1 MKPISIAT
9 PKGPRAI
16 GPGHPVFVVAELSG
30 NHNQSKARALE
41 LVDAAAEAGADA
53 IKLQTYTA
61 DTLTIDCNQ
70 RYFRVDV
77 AGAWQ
82 GDTLYSLYQKAYT
95 PWEWQ
100 KELKERAEQHGLPL
114 FSSPFDE
121 SAVDF
126 LESIQVPLYKV
137 ASLEIRDVA
146 LLRAIARTRKPVI
159 ISRGASSVADIE
171 LALTTLRSAGCPD
184 VMVLHCVSAYP
195 ARPSEMNLTTIPDI
209 TRRFEVIS
217 GLSDHTL
224 GTTVAIASV
233 ALGAHVIEKHFTL
246 RRADGGPDSEF
257 SMEPAEFAQ
266 LVAGVREAS
275 EALGTPNYEAHGRE
289 AEIQAYRRSLFVV
302 ADVRAGEI
310 FGPHNVRAIR
320 PGQGLSPEYLE
331 RVLGQPAACALER
344 GTPLALE
351 HVAGLDSAKAS
362 VA

>member
-1 MKPISIAT
+1 MKPIVIAT

-16 GPGHPVFVVAELSG
+16 GPGQPVFVVAELSG

-41 LVDAAAEAGADA
+41 RVDAAAEAGADA
-53 IKLQTYTA
+53 VKLQTYTA
-61 DTLTIDCNQ
+61 DTLTIDSDQ
-70 RYFRVDV
+70 PYFRVDV

-121 SAVDF
+121 TAVDF

-146 LLRAIARTRKPVI
+146 LLRAIAKTGKPVI
-159 ISRGASSVADIE
+159 LSRGAASVADIE
-171 LALTTLRSAGCPD
+171 LALQTLRGAGCAD

-195 ARPSEMNLTTIPDI
+195 ARPSEMNLATIPDLA
-209 TRRFEVIS
+209 RRFDVIS

-224 GTTVAIASV
+224 GTTVSIASV

-257 SMEPAEFAQ
+257 SLEPAEFRQ
-266 LVAGVREAS
+266 LVLGVREAS
-275 EALGTPNYEAHGRE
+275 DALGSPNYQAHGRE

-302 ADVRAGEI
+302 ADVKAGET

-320 PGQGLSPEYLE
+320 PGQGLPPHYLDQ
-331 RVLGQPAACALER
+331 VLGKPATCAIER
-344 GTPLALE
+344 GTPLAIG
-351 HVAGLDSAKAS
+351 HVAGLSEQAS

>member
-1 MKPISIAT
+1 VKPIVIAT

-16 GPGHPVFVVAELSG
+16 GPGQPVFVVAELSG
-30 NHNQSKARALE
+30 NHNQSKQRALD
-41 LVDAAAEAGADA
+41 LVDAAAKAGADA

-61 DTLTIDCNQ
+61 DTLTIDSDKP
-70 RYFRVDV
+70 YFRVDV

-100 KELKERAEQHGLPL
+100 KELKQRAEQHGLPL

-126 LESIQVPLYKV
+126 LESIEVPLYKV

-146 LLRAIARTRKPVI
+146 LLRAVARTGKPVI
-159 ISRGASSVADIE
+159 ISRGAASVADIE
-171 LALTTLRSAGCPD
+171 RALRTLRGAGCAN

-195 ARPSEMNLTTIPDI
+195 ARPSEMNLSTIPDI
-209 TRRFEVIS
+209 ARRFDVVS

-257 SMEPAEFAQ
+257 SLEPEEFAQ

-275 EALGTPNYEAHGRE
+275 EALGAPNYEAHGRE

-302 ADVRAGEI
+302 ADVRAGEL

-320 PGQGLSPEYLE
+320 PGQGLPPHYLE
-331 RVLGQPAACALER
+331 QVLGKPATCSIER
-344 GTPLALE
+344 GTPLALT
-351 HVAGLDSAKAS
+351 HVAGLNAAEAS

>member
-1 MKPISIAT
+1 LI
-9 PKGPRAI
+9 
-16 GPGHPVFVVAELSG
+16 
-30 NHNQSKARALE
+30 
-41 LVDAAAEAGADA
+41 DAAAEAGADA

-61 DTLTIDCNQ
+61 DTLTIDSDKP
-70 RYFRVDV
+70 YFRVDV

-82 GDTLYSLYQKAYT
+82 GDTLYSLYKKAYT

-100 KELKERAEQHGLPL
+100 KELKERAEAHGLPL

-126 LESIQVPLYKV
+126 LESIEVPLYKV

-146 LLRAIARTRKPVI
+146 LLRCIAKTKKPVI
-159 ISRGASSVADIE
+159 ISRGAASIADIE
-171 LALTTLRSAGCPD
+171 LALCTLRGAGASD
-184 VMVLHCVSAYP
+184 VIVLHCVSAYP
-195 ARPSEMNLTTIPDI
+195 ARPSEMNLTTIADI
-209 TRRFEVIS
+209 GRRFDVIS

-257 SMEPAEFAQ
+257 SLEPDELRQ
-266 LVAGVREAS
+266 LVRGVREAS
-275 EALGTPNYEAHGRE
+275 EALGTPSYEARGRE

-302 ADVRAGEI
+302 ADVRPGEL

-320 PGQGLSPEYLE
+320 PGQGLPPHYLD
-331 RVLGQPAACALER
+331 RVLGQPAACAVER
-344 GTPLALE
+344 GTPLGLE
-351 HVAGLDSAKAS
+351 HVVGLAA
-362 VA
+362 AEAIPA

>member
-1 MKPISIAT
+1 MKTIEIRT
-9 PKGPRAI
+9 PRGPRRI
-16 GPGHPVFVVAELSG
+16 GPGEPVFVVAELSG
-30 NHNQSKARALE
+30 NHNQSKERALE
-41 LVDAAAEAGADA
+41 LVDAAAATGADA

-61 DTLTIDCNQ
+61 DTLTIDSDKP
-70 RYFRVDV
+70 YFRVDV
-77 AGAWQ
+77 AGAWH

-126 LESIQVPLYKV
+126 LESLDVPLYKV

-146 LLRAIARTRKPVI
+146 LLRCIARTKKPVI
-159 ISRGASSVADIE
+159 LSRGAASIEDIE
-171 LALTTLRSAGCPD
+171 LALRTLRGAGCPD

-195 ARPSEMNLTTIPDI
+195 ARPSEMNLATIPDI
-209 TRRFEVIS
+209 ARRFDVIS

-224 GTTVAIASV
+224 GTTVSVASV

-257 SMEPAEFAQ
+257 SLEPAEFAA

-275 EALGTPNYEAHGRE
+275 EALGVPSYRAQGRE

-302 ADVRAGEI
+302 ADVKPGEL

-320 PGQGLSPEYLE
+320 PGQGLPPHYLDQ
-331 RVLGQPAACALER
+331 VLGKPATSAIER

-351 HVAGLDSAKAS
+351 HVAGLSAPEVLSA
-362 VA
+362 

>member
-1 MKPISIAT
+1 MKTIEIKT
-9 PKGPRAI
+9 PRGPRRI
-16 GPGHPVFVVAELSG
+16 GPGEPVFVVAELSG
-30 NHNQSKARALE
+30 NHNQSKQRALE
-41 LVDAAAEAGADA
+41 LVDAAAATGADA

-61 DTLTIDCNQ
+61 DTLTIDSDKP
-70 RYFRVDV
+70 YFRVDV

-95 PWEWQ
+95 PWDWQ

-126 LESIQVPLYKV
+126 LESLDVPMYKV

-146 LLRAIARTRKPVI
+146 LLRCIAKTKKPVI
-159 ISRGASSVADIE
+159 ISRGAASIEDIE
-171 LALTTLRSAGCPD
+171 LALRTLRDAGCPD

-195 ARPSEMNLTTIPDI
+195 ARPSEMNLATIPDI
-209 TRRFEVIS
+209 ARRFGVIS

-224 GTTVAIASV
+224 GTTVSVASV

-257 SMEPAEFAQ
+257 SLEPAEFAA

-275 EALGTPNYEAHGRE
+275 EALGVPSYQAQGRE

-302 ADVRAGEI
+302 ADVAPGEL

-320 PGQGLSPEYLE
+320 PGQGLPPHYLDQ
-331 RVLGQPAACALER
+331 VLGKPATRAIER

-351 HVAGLDSAKAS
+351 HVAGLGAKEALSA
-362 VA
+362 

>member
-1 MKPISIAT
+1 MKPIVIDT

-16 GPGHPVFVVAELSG
+16 GPGQPPFVVAELSG
-30 NHNQSKARALE
+30 NHNQSKQRALE
-41 LVDAAAEAGADA
+41 LVDAAAATGADA

-61 DTLTIDCNQ
+61 DTLTIDSDQ
-70 RYFRVDV
+70 PHFRVNV

-82 GDTLYSLYQKAYT
+82 GDTLYGLYQKAYT

-100 KELKERAEQHGLPL
+100 RELKDRAEQHGLPL

-121 SAVDF
+121 TAVEF
-126 LESIQVPLYKV
+126 LEGLRVPLYKV
-137 ASLEIRDVA
+137 ASLEIRDLA
-146 LLRAIARTRKPVI
+146 LLRAIARTKKPVI
-159 ISRGASSVADIE
+159 LSRGAASVADIE
-171 LALTTLRSAGCPD
+171 LALGTLRQGGCTE

-195 ARPSEMNLTTIPDI
+195 ARPSEMNLSTIPDI
-209 TRRFEVIS
+209 ARRFGVIS

-246 RRADGGPDSEF
+246 RRADGGPDAEF
-257 SMEPAEFAQ
+257 SLEPAEFAQ

-275 EALGTPNYEAHGRE
+275 QALGSPSYQAQGRE

-302 ADVRAGEI
+302 ADVAAGEV

-320 PGQGLSPEYLE
+320 PGQGLPPHYLD
-331 RVLGQPAACALER
+331 RVLGKPAASAIAR
-344 GTPLALE
+344 GTPLCIE
-351 HVAGLDSAKAS
+351 HVVGLLETESLSA
-362 VA
+362 